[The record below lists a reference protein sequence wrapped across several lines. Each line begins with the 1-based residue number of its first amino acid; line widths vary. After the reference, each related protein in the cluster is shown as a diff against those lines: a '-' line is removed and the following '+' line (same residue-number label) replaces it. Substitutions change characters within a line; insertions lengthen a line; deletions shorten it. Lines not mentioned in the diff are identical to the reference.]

1 MTSQFPGPQSPSRRK
16 LLAAAA
22 GIALASGM
30 PIWTWAV
37 APPASAPSITPP
49 ANTPTT
55 FLTLSTLLMPGAQL
69 EPRIGARL
77 YAALLARDGGFVAQ
91 SRALLDFAR
100 GGAITDVEALAATL
114 QLQGETVHLATM
126 KQIIAAWYL
135 GVVGSDAGGTVVTY
149 ELALMHQQVK
159 DAVGVPT
166 YCRARPGYW
175 VKRPPQA

>member
-1 MTSQFPGPQSPSRRK
+1 MTSQLSGPQSPSRRK

-37 APPASAPSITPP
+37 APPASAPSATPP
-49 ANTPTT
+49 ATTPTA

-91 SRALLDFAR
+91 SKALMDFAR
-100 GGAITDVEALAATL
+100 NANLTDVEALAATL

-135 GVVGSDAGGTVVTY
+135 GVVGGDTGGTLVTY
-149 ELALMHQQVK
+149 ELAVMHQQVK

-175 VKRPPQA
+175 VKQPPKA